1 MALLKILKE
10 FTTFVQTRYD
20 CTVRKLRTD
29 GEKSLGDDFT
39 NWVKAEGLTFE
50 PSAPYTPEQ
59 NGSAERSGGVIIQR
73 ARAMRVHARLQE
85 SLWPE
90 IVNAAAYVLN
100 RTPNRQLNWK
110 TPLETLQ
117 ELAKMPNP
125 HPNITHLR
133 VYGARAYPVI
143 HKIPKSEKLQPRAH
157 IRYLVGYDS
166 TNIFR
171 IWIPSKKKVIRT
183 RDVTFNEMLF
193 YDPSAPDISQVLQ
206 SEPEQIVEVV
216 DLATSQPLTD
226 GLEID
231 TDSDSELESSS
242 ESHTAVEGSQSHQ
255 KRIQKESN
263 VINLHDNTHLPTPSD
278 TESLISDV
286 IEVLPNERSSV
297 PLTEVDVLPIG
308 TPDNDRRPG
317 HKNSEVSSNVSENL
331 IVTTQRTRKPTRR
344 YAYLATLQQPEKL
357 QAYFAAFASGL
368 TRPHR
373 NELLPEPR
381 SWNELQ
387 RHPYRD
393 GFLAAMETEYR
404 ALERHQTF
412 SLVPNSVGRKLLP
425 LMWTFVYK
433 FDTDGYLIKFKARLC
448 ARGDL

>member
-1 MALLKILKE
+1 
-10 FTTFVQTRYD
+10 
-20 CTVRKLRTD
+20 
-29 GEKSLGDDFT
+29 
-39 NWVKAEGLTFE
+39 
-50 PSAPYTPEQ
+50 
-59 NGSAERSGGVIIQR
+59 
-73 ARAMRVHARLQE
+73 MRVHARLPE

-90 IVNAAAYVLN
+90 IVNATAYILN

-157 IRYLVGYDS
+157 IGYLVEYDS
-166 TNIFR
+166 TNIFH

-183 RDVTFNEMLF
+183 RDVTFNEMLL

-206 SEPEQIVEVV
+206 LEPEQIVEVV

-242 ESHTAVEGSQSHQ
+242 ESYTAVEGSQSHQ
-255 KRIQKESN
+255 KKVQKESN

-286 IEVLPNERSSV
+286 IKVLPDERSSV
-297 PLTEVDVLPIG
+297 PLTEADVLPIG
-308 TPDNDRRPG
+308 TPDNDHRPG

-331 IVTTQRTRKPTRR
+331 IVTTQR
-344 YAYLATLQQPEKL
+344 
-357 QAYFAAFASGL
+357 
-368 TRPHR
+368 
-373 NELLPEPR
+373 N
-381 SWNELQ
+381 
-387 RHPYRD
+387 
-393 GFLAAMETEYR
+393 
-404 ALERHQTF
+404 
-412 SLVPNSVGRKLLP
+412 
-425 LMWTFVYK
+425 
-433 FDTDGYLIKFKARLC
+433 
-448 ARGDL
+448 